1 MVELGVV
8 APEMFDGHGIWTS
21 RKECTLLHLSV
32 ALVYPMCIEYG
43 ALDGALR
50 ELAEVTS
57 NTYLV
62 LTRCV

>member
-21 RKECTLLHLSV
+21 RKECTLLRLSV

-43 ALDGALR
+43 ALEMEHL
-50 ELAEVTS
+50 ESLQK
-57 NTYLV
+57 
-62 LTRCV
+62 